1 MFMKKT
7 SFTAFNGVNA
17 WIEKCVRKGG
27 CLDLAEKERMS
38 IVQQFKD
45 PIDEVARL
53 LQTLERIDRLC
64 VRLQG
69 QNCPITF
76 FEDLFEDLFEVGE
89 VGGTACHFHPRLSWG
104 TLDYAQLVRWDDLLQ
119 MKPQK

>member
-17 WIEKCVRKGG
+17 WMEKCVRKGG
-27 CLDLAEKERMS
+27 CLDVAEKERMS

-53 LQTLERIDRLC
+53 LQTSERIDRLC
-64 VRLQG
+64 VRL
-69 QNCPITF
+69 
-76 FEDLFEDLFEVGE
+76 
-89 VGGTACHFHPRLSWG
+89 
-104 TLDYAQLVRWDDLLQ
+104 
-119 MKPQK
+119 